1 MTAKGK
7 TNPGRTA
14 RIAGLLYLVVFVL
27 GVFGELFVR
36 QRLIV
41 PGDGA
46 ATASNIM
53 ASESLFRLGFVTDLV
68 RQTVLVFLPLVL
80 YKLLKPVDKDIAA
93 LMAVF
98 ALVSV
103 PIGMLNLLN
112 QLAALLPLSSAG
124 YLAALDV
131 DQSVAQVMLFLDV
144 HEYGGFVLQFLGLWL
159 VPLGCLVFKSGFLP
173 RVLGILLIISG
184 VGYLIDSVIFSLFPN
199 FDVTISLFTFAGEVF
214 FMLWLLV
221 KGVNVEQ
228 WERRALESA

>member
-159 VPLGCLVFKSGFLP
+159 VPLGYLVFKSGFLP

-184 VGYLIDSVIFSLFPN
+184 VGYLIDSVIFFLFPN

-228 WERRALESA
+228 WDRRALESA